1 MSERTQPAIPD
12 PLLDELPEIASTM
25 VQQGSVPLHTTPRP
39 AWRFSAGNGQRIG
52 QYETQKRL
60 GEGGMGIVFQ
70 GWDTQLQRKVAIKV
84 LLPQYASDREAC
96 DRFLREARSAAAIT
110 HDNVVSIYHVGDHN
124 GAAYLVMPL
133 LKGYSLENYLLRKG
147 LPTGSQTIRIIREI
161 AAGLSAA
168 HARSFIHRDI
178 KPANIWLEAPNGR
191 VKILDFGIAKPMGA
205 TEWTAISE
213 AGVIMGTPAFM
224 SPEQAR
230 GATIDSRSD
239 LFSLGALAYRMS
251 AGVAPFARPT
261 PMDTI
266 TALVTEDATPLCE
279 LNPQVPP
286 RFAALI
292 HRLIGR
298 NPDDRPA
305 TCEEVIRELRHIERD
320 NAGDRM
326 ATTAILTAQTDI
338 RISSDAIPN
347 LEAEVAD
354 PGYEVIDDYETTEV
368 IPRSMEKP
376 KQKTANA
383 SHRKS
388 ILAFAVGASL
398 AAGSVYWLISGT
410 TKTDTPVTPV
420 TPTLPTPTAAS
431 QPKDDNERR
440 PPRDDSDHR
449 PGDPWLDAE
458 GRPRP
463 PPPPCPRPPL
473 PKHPPGKDRPPPPPR
488 P

>member
-12 PLLDELPEIASTM
+12 PLLDEPPENPAIAPTM

-39 AWRFSAGNGQRIG
+39 AWGFSTGIQRIG

-96 DRFLREARSAAAIT
+96 DRFLREARSAAAIS

-133 LKGYSLENYLLRKG
+133 LKGYSLENYMLRKG

-168 HARSFIHRDI
+168 HARGLIHRDI
-178 KPANIWLEAPNGR
+178 KPANIWLESPNGR

-205 TEWTAISE
+205 TDWTAISE

-239 LFSLGALAYRMS
+239 LFSLGTLAYRMY

-266 TALVTEDATPLCE
+266 TALVTEDATPLSE
-279 LNPQVPP
+279 WNPQVPP

-292 HRLIGR
+292 HRLISR

-305 TCEEVIRELRHIERD
+305 TCEEVIRELRYIERD

-326 ATTAILTAQTDI
+326 TAILTAQADI
-338 RISSDAIPN
+338 RISSDVIPK
-347 LEAEVAD
+347 LQAEAAD
-354 PGYEVIDDYETTEV
+354 PGYEVIEDYETTEV
-368 IPRSMEKP
+368 IPQAIDVSNP
-376 KQKTANA
+376 QPAKTG
-383 SHRKS
+383 HRKL
-388 ILAFAVGASL
+388 ILAFAIGASL
-398 AAGSVYWLISGT
+398 AAGSVYWLTSGT
-410 TKTDTPVTPV
+410 TKTDTPVAPV
-420 TPTLPTPTAAS
+420 TPTLLTPTPTAAA
-431 QPKDDNERR
+431 QPKEDIERR

-449 PGDPWLDAE
+449 PGEPWLDAE

-463 PPPPCPRPPL
+463 PPPHPRPPF
-473 PKHPPGKDRPPPPPR
+473 PKHPPGKDRPPPPR
-488 P
+488 Q